1 MKARSRW
8 VMNWDEVAVFDKN
21 ATSMGIEEIELMRAA
36 GDSLAQA
43 ASAMAE
49 SGDILFLCGP
59 GNNGGDGFVASCS
72 ECLSGRTAV
81 VASHQSSKSEA
92 SSAAR
97 EEAQN
102 RQENAYPEPDPTPKC
117 HVASTSTRS
126 YDRRDSA
133 APCRGRP
140 LRGRSGVSMT
150 KPSCASVTPW
160 GSNAQV

>member
-59 GNNGGDGFVASCS
+59 GNNGGDGFVIARLLHQKRIPV
-72 ECLSGRTAV
+72 EVICLQG
-81 VASHQSSKSEA
+81 E
-92 SSAAR
+92 
-97 EEAQN
+97 
-102 RQENAYPEPDPTPKC
+102 
-117 HVASTSTRS
+117 RS
-126 YDRRDSA
+126 LD
-133 APCRGRP
+133 
-140 LRGRSGVSMT
+140 
-150 KPSCASVTPW
+150 CAK
-160 GSNAQV
+160 NAQIVEKMGIPIHRSWPEGCPGMVVDALFGTGLSLSLIHI